1 MLHCSILVAYS
12 AIVELLVVSLSEE
25 NTLGV
30 VIRTMDMKY
39 VGESRAQS
47 KLKNRIVTTPA
58 SGGSVFL
65 VHSSDEPCEKRFFIR
80 QEI

>member
-1 MLHCSILVAYS
+1 M
-12 AIVELLVVSLSEE
+12 
-25 NTLGV
+25 

-47 KLKNRIVTTPA
+47 KLKDRIVTTPA